1 MPSASAPANLLRVLA
16 QALQTHGCRWYLF
29 GAQAVTLWGRPR
41 LTTDV
46 DITVEIASNGSAA
59 LVTSLTTVGFRL
71 SDAFSEGFVRS
82 TRVLPLVHV
91 ESGMPLDIVLA
102 GPGLEEQF
110 LDRVVTLQVG
120 DFTVP
125 VISPEDLVV
134 TKVLA
139 GREKDVGDVRGVLRA
154 RADSLDVAYIRRT
167 LQVVEEAM
175 GQSDL
180 TPLFETEWARASGR
194 QPDSTS
200 DGPNQN

>member
-1 MPSASAPANLLRVLA
+1 MPSASDPASLLRALA
-16 QALQTHGCRWYLF
+16 QALHTHGCRWYLF

-46 DITVEIASNGSAA
+46 DVTVEIASDGSAA
-59 LVTSLTTVGFRL
+59 LVAALSAAGFRL
-71 SDAFSEGFVRS
+71 SEAFSDEFVRS
-82 TRVLPLVHV
+82 TRVLPLIHID
-91 ESGMPLDIVLA
+91 STMPLDVVLA

-110 LDRVVTLQVG
+110 LDRVVAVQVG

-139 GREKDVGDVRGVLRA
+139 GREKDVGDIRGILHA
-154 RADSLDVAYIRRT
+154 RADSLDVDYIRRT
-167 LQVVEEAM
+167 LRVIEEAL

-180 TPLFETEWARASGR
+180 MPLFEAEWARAVGRR
-194 QPDSTS
+194 QPE
-200 DGPNQN
+200 